1 VRTTDAKMNS
11 RPKLETI
18 FKLEHNPSPL
28 VVVDF
33 HVYLHDVLRW
43 FEDKIEGSFNPGVED
58 KLIKGAWA
66 LKVNRGPDMISQHKN
81 RIVVVADSRFA
92 DTGNYWRDR
101 FMRTSAEVQTAW
113 LTYAEKEGKSLTE
126 IPTHYKGTRG
136 EKTDNFWRVF
146 NIGWEYAHKYFPTFS
161 QEGFEADDIAGAIYR
176 LSRDSGDDSVVR
188 KRQIFLSTLDRDW
201 SQLVDEEHKIYF
213 ANTRAPFP
221 NEKIQERLVGNQGV
235 IEHTKHRM
243 GFDLDHPRNLA
254 DWKVKHGDMGDNLPP
269 GSPKCLFDLCEPHTE
284 FVIETVAPW
293 YNELVECVNNSE
305 PNSRVDHFD
314 QTLKEFVKICLE
326 PPVRV

>member
-1 VRTTDAKMNS
+1 MTD
-11 RPKLETI
+11 RPKLESF

-43 FEDKIEGSFNPGVED
+43 YEDRIEGSFSPEVED

-66 LKVNRGPDMISQHKN
+66 LKINRGPDMLPRHSY

-101 FMRTSAEVQTAW
+101 YMRTSAAVQTAW
-113 LTYAEKEGKSLTE
+113 LSYAEKEGKDLTQ

-136 EKTDNFWRVF
+136 EKTDTFWRVF
-146 NIGWEYAHKYFPTFS
+146 NIGWEYVNSYYPVFS

-176 LSRDSGDDSVVR
+176 LSRDGSIDSIVR
-188 KRQIFLSTLDRDW
+188 QRQIFLSTLDRDW
-201 SQLVDEEHKIYF
+201 SQLVDEEHKVYF
-213 ANTRAPFP
+213 ANTRVPFP
-221 NEKIQERLVGNQGV
+221 NEKIQERLVGNEGV
-235 IEHTKHRM
+235 IEHTLHRM
-243 GFDLDHPRNLA
+243 GYELDHPRNLS

-269 GSPKCLFDLCEPHTE
+269 GSPKCLFDLCEPHTDYI
-284 FVIETVAPW
+284 IEKAAPW
-293 YNELVECVNNSE
+293 YEDLIECVNNPDS
-305 PNSRVDHFD
+305 NIRADHFE
-314 QTLKEFVKICLE
+314 QTLRQYAKICLE
-326 PPVRV
+326 PPVRL